1 MSQAPVHAETRSPL
15 ADPAWRYIEKPSI
28 EAFSAEDWAVMARQR
43 REFAAAKQA
52 DIVLAML
59 RVGEDEPTFGY
70 QINNFRHCL
79 QSASRVLR
87 AGLDEE
93 TVAVALLHDIGFTAC
108 PATHGDFAAALL
120 QPYIGARNHWM
131 LEHHRDLPGRP
142 QPDPSGRR
150 SAGPRAFPRSPA
162 FRLDGRIR
170 RQVRPGCD
178 QAGRGR
184 AAAGAV
190 HSNHPPAVRAA
201 ADGPAECRL
210 ALRLTAGSGALT
222 HCTAWGLPRAV
233 SGLRSGRR
241 RRTR

>member
-131 LEHHRDLPGRP
+131 LEHHQIFQDAHSPTHPDADPQAREPFRGHPHFAWTAEYVARFDQDAIRPDEDVLPLEP
-142 QPDPSGRR
+142 FIPI
-150 SAGPRAFPRSPA
+150 
-162 FRLDGRIR
+162 IR
-170 RQVRPGCD
+170 RLFARPPTAR
-178 QAGRGR
+178 QN
-184 AAAGAV
+184 AA
-190 HSNHPPAVRAA
+190 
-201 ADGPAECRL
+201 
-210 ALRLTAGSGALT
+210 
-222 HCTAWGLPRAV
+222 W
-233 SGLRSGRR
+233 RSG
-241 RRTR
+241 